1 MKFLYQ
7 FQFQLDDHML
17 LLCHTYLFTPITST
31 YFIVFKLY
39 IPTNST
45 NMSKH
50 FADCIDEDQS
60 DSDLSWLFESSSD
73 DDGIEMEIDDL
84 LSIKCKLTFYIHLF
98 DPQYILNGFVHWYT
112 TAKILYLITKTKLY
126 LLLAS
131 RN

>member
-17 LLCHTYLFTPITST
+17 LLCHTYLFTPIAST

-45 NMSKH
+45 NMSKR
-50 FADCIDEDQS
+50 FADCIDEDES

-73 DDGIEMEIDDL
+73 DDGIEIEIDDL

-98 DPQYILNGFVHWYT
+98 DP
-112 TAKILYLITKTKLY
+112 
-126 LLLAS
+126 
-131 RN
+131 